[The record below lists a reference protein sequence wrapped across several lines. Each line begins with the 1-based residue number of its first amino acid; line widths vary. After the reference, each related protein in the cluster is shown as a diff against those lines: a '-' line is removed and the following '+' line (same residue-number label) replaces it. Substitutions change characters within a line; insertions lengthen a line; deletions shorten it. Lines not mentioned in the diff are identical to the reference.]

1 MKLTAN
7 SKPKIP
13 MKIAKGIKVTKK
25 TITPL
30 ANNLYKKDDKI
41 ATREWPAV
49 RLANSRKPNDTER
62 AKYETNS
69 IRTNNGT
76 NIKGVPAGTKNEKNF
91 NWCLTR
97 ARILTPKKIVTD
109 NPRHKIAELVIARL

>member
-30 ANNLYKKDDKI
+30 ANNLYKKDDRI
-41 ATREWPAV
+41 ATSECPAV

-69 IRTNNGT
+69 IKTNNGT
-76 NIKGVPAGTKNEKNF
+76 NSKGVP
-91 NWCLTR
+91 LPV
-97 ARILTPKKIVTD
+97 LS
-109 NPRHKIAELVIARL
+109 